1 MKKLLLLSLFILP
14 LFTNAQVL
22 LTENFNTLNVGNI
35 STETA
40 GSVAGQG
47 GYYLFSS
54 NGGTT
59 TLPSTSTNAG
69 VSNSQIV
76 STGNASN
83 GIQLE
88 GPNGDKG
95 SRFVW
100 KDGLPALWTAR
111 TANNNI
117 IELEIDINPGAG
129 TSTSKNTFGAYIF
142 NAAGDRVLAGF
153 TVRAATRELFLV
165 AYSTP
170 TGNPVDS
177 YSYSLAAA
185 PGIVLPANT
194 FSRIGISYNVTTG
207 QTRIKAP
214 GIVAAGLALTGSS
227 ANTAPAEVDFVAFS
241 GGTTTDP
248 NTTSATMV
256 MDNLTVRASATDT
269 LLDNATFDSETTI
282 FSVSPNPANDFI
294 TVSNSENIFVN
305 AISITDLNG
314 RVVKQN
320 SFSNLS
326 NVQVNISDLSSG
338 VYMINISS
346 DKGSVTKK
354 IIKN

>member
-40 GSVAGQG
+40 GTVAGQG
-47 GYYLFSS
+47 AYYLFSS
-54 NGGTT
+54 NGTAPTT
-59 TLPSTSTNAG
+59 TNNAG
-69 VSNSQIV
+69 VTNAQIV
-76 STGNASN
+76 AGGNASK

-88 GPNGDKG
+88 GPNGDLG

-111 TANNNI
+111 TTGNQI
-117 IELEIDINPGAG
+117 IELELDINPGAG
-129 TSTSKNTFGAYIF
+129 TSTSRNTFGVYIF

-170 TGNPVDS
+170 TGNPVGS

-185 PGIVLPANT
+185 PGIQLPANT
-194 FSRIGISYNVTTG
+194 FSRVGISYNVTTRVV
-207 QTRIKAP
+207 TIKAP
-214 GIVAAGLALTGSS
+214 GIASAGITITG
-227 ANTAPAEVDFVAFS
+227 TDPAEVDFIAFS
-241 GGTTTDP
+241 G
-248 NTTSATMV
+248 NTTAAPNSASATMV
-256 MDNLTVRASATDT
+256 MDNLTLRASAADT
-269 LLDNATFDSETTI
+269 LLDNASFDSATTS

-294 TVSNSENIFVN
+294 TVSNSENILVN
-305 AISITDLNG
+305 TISITDLNG

-320 SFSNLS
+320 SFSDVT
-326 NVQVNISDLSSG
+326 NVQVNISDLASG
-338 VYMINISS
+338 VYMMNITS

>member
-1 MKKLLLLSLFILP
+1 MKKLLLLSLFTLP
-14 LFTNAQVL
+14 LFSNAQVL

-54 NGGTT
+54 NGTAPTT
-59 TLPSTSTNAG
+59 TNNAGITNA
-69 VSNSQIV
+69 QIV
-76 STGNASN
+76 AGGNASK

-88 GPNGDKG
+88 GPNGDLG

-111 TANNNI
+111 TTGNQI
-117 IELEIDINPGAG
+117 IELEVDINPGAG
-129 TSTSKNTFGAYIF
+129 TSTSRNTFGAYIF

-170 TGNPVDS
+170 TGNPVGS

-185 PGIVLPANT
+185 PGIQLPANT
-194 FSRIGISYNVTTG
+194 FSRVGISYNVTTRVV
-207 QTRIKAP
+207 TIKAP
-214 GIVAAGLALTGSS
+214 GIAAAGITVTGSS
-227 ANTAPAEVDFVAFS
+227 TATDPAEVDFIAFS
-241 GGTTTDP
+241 G
-248 NTTSATMV
+248 NTTAAPNSAAATMV
-256 MDNLTVRASATDT
+256 MDNLTVRASAADT
-269 LLDNATFDSETTI
+269 LLGNASFENAVTS

-294 TVSNSENIFVN
+294 TISNSENVLVN

-320 SFSNLS
+320 SFSDVT
-326 NVQVNISDLSSG
+326 NVQVNVSDLASG
-338 VYMINISS
+338 VYIMNITS